1 MGGVTS
7 SESRRIE
14 YYAQFLDDER
24 LTPEERAQLAR
35 HLNFVSL
42 DVRGAVGRRRTPA

>member
-14 YYAQFLDDER
+14 YYAQFLDEER
-24 LTPEERAQLAR
+24 LSPEERAQIAR
-35 HLNFVSL
+35 HLNTL
-42 DVRGAVGRRRTPA
+42 LGACRFECALFL

>member
-14 YYAQFLDDER
+14 YYEQFLDDER
-24 LTPEERAQLAR
+24 LTPEERTQLAR
-35 HLNFVSL
+35 HLNTL
-42 DVRGAVGRRRTPA
+42 LGACRFEYALFL